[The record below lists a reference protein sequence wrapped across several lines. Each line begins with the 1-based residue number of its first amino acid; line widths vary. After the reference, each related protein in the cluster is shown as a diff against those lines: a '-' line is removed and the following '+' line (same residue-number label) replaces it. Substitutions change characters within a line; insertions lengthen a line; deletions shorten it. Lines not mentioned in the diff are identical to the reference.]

1 MRKLLRTAIELH
13 RSGRLDEAASQY
25 RRVLEGDPEN
35 AEALHWLGVLHLQA
49 GDPAHAAELIGRA
62 VVLRPDAPLYHGNL
76 AEAYRKAGD
85 FERAVEGARAALRIW
100 PDDPEALCCLGTA
113 LSALRRH
120 VEAVESLRRAVELR
134 PGFVVAHN
142 NLGIALRALGR
153 SHEALE
159 HFRRAV
165 ELEPA
170 YAPGRTNLGQM
181 LLARGQPE
189 EALTHCQEAVRL
201 EPNTAELHDNV
212 GNVLR
217 ALDRLDE
224 AWTAFLRALA
234 LNPDLA
240 LANAH
245 VGLIL
250 QKRGHLSEA
259 VECLNRAVERD
270 PDCVDFWEW
279 LAELHDERDDSA
291 ASIPCWERVLA
302 LDPDRA
308 GAHLSL
314 GRALQDEG
322 HLEAARARFRAADE
336 LQPRS
341 GAPLL
346 NLGWIH
352 ELLGE
357 MDRAESAF
365 RAALRRQPTFPA
377 PHARLATLLRD
388 KLPDEDFA
396 ALEARLADPELA
408 PGPRARLLFG
418 LAHVLDGRG
427 EYTRAAD
434 CLARANAIT
443 LELDRGRHDY
453 SPADHRR
460 FVDGLIRAFDR
471 GVFDRLGG
479 AGLESGQPVFVFG
492 LPRSG
497 TTLIEQVLASHS
509 RIHGAGE
516 LRLAR
521 RTFDEIPSVMGQ
533 TVSPV
538 DCVPLVGPPAVRRLA
553 ERHLDRLLAIAP
565 AGSARVVDKMPDNYL
580 YLGLLTILFPHGTFI
595 HCRRDLR
602 DVAVSCWMTDFSS
615 IRWAN
620 DPGHIASRFQQYR
633 RIMDHW
639 RATMTAPMLEV
650 DYEETVGDL
659 EGVARKLIAACGLEW
674 EPACPEFHRTQRPV
688 RTASVTQVR
697 QPVYRRSVARW
708 RNYEPALADLFAA
721 LPSDPS
727 GAASPRADH

>member
-1 MRKLLRTAIELH
+1 MRKVLRTAIELH
-13 RSGRLDEAASQY
+13 GSGRLDEAASLY
-25 RRVLEGDPEN
+25 RRVLTSEPDN
-35 AEALHWLGVLHLQA
+35 AEALHWLGVLYHQA
-49 GDPAHAAELIGRA
+49 GDPAGAVELIGRA
-62 VVLRPDAPLYHGNL
+62 AILRPDAYLYHGNL
-76 AEAYRKAGD
+76 AEAYRAAGD
-85 FERAVEGARAALRIW
+85 HERAAESCRAALRIW
-100 PDDPEALCCLGTA
+100 PDYPEALCSLGTA
-113 LSALRRH
+113 LSATKRH
-120 VEAVESLRRAVELR
+120 AEAVESLRRAVELR
-134 PGFVVAHN
+134 PGLVVAHN
-142 NLGIALRALGR
+142 NLGIALRELGQ
-153 SHEALE
+153 SKEALQ

-170 YAPGRTNLGQM
+170 YAPARTNLGQL
-181 LLARGQPE
+181 LLAQGHAE

-201 EPNTAELHDNV
+201 QPNSAELHDNL

-217 ALDRLDE
+217 VMDRPDE
-224 AWTAFLRALA
+224 AWIAFLRALQ
-234 LNPDLA
+234 LDPDLA

-245 VGLIL
+245 IGLVF
-250 QKRGHLSEA
+250 QKRGHLAEA
-259 VECLNRAVERD
+259 VACLNRAVERH
-270 PDCVDFWEW
+270 PDCVEFWEW

-322 HLEAARARFRAADE
+322 HLERARARYLAADA
-336 LQPRS
+336 LQPHS

-346 NLGWIH
+346 NLGWLH

-365 RAALRRQPTFPA
+365 RAALERQPKFPA
-377 PHARLATLLRD
+377 PHARLASLLRGN
-388 KLPDEDFA
+388 LPDEDLA
-396 ALEARLADPELA
+396 ALEARLADADLA

-427 EYTRAAD
+427 EYRRAAE
-434 CLARANAIT
+434 CLTRANAIT

-453 SPADHRR
+453 SPAEHEHY
-460 FVDGLIRAFDR
+460 VNSLVQAFDR
-471 GVFDRLGG
+471 GFFAGLTG
-479 AGLESGQPVFVFG
+479 AGLDTRQPVFVFG

-521 RTFDEIPSVMGQ
+521 RSFDDIPTVMGH
-533 TVSPV
+533 TMPPV
-538 DCVPLVGPPAVRRLA
+538 NCLPLMGPAALRGLA
-553 ERHLDRLLAIAP
+553 ERHLDRLIALAP
-565 AGSARVVDKMPDNYL
+565 PESARIVDKMPDNYL
-580 YLGLLTILFPHGTFI
+580 YIGLLAVMFPRATFI

-639 RATMTAPMLEV
+639 RATVIMPLVEV
-650 DYEETVGDL
+650 DYEQTVSDL
-659 EGVARKLIAACGLEW
+659 EGVARRLIAACDLEW
-674 EPACPEFHRTQRPV
+674 EPACLEFHRTERPV

-708 RNYEPALADLFAA
+708 KNYEPALAELFAA
-721 LPSDPS
+721 LPTEP
-727 GAASPRADH
+727 

>member
-13 RSGRLDEAASQY
+13 GSGRLDEAASLY
-25 RRVLEGDPEN
+25 RQVLTAEPDN
-35 AEALHWLGVLHLQA
+35 AEALHWLGVLHHQT
-49 GDPAHAAELIGRA
+49 GDPARA
-62 VVLRPDAPLYHGNL
+62 VSLLDRAVLLRPDMYLYHGSL
-76 AEAYRKAGD
+76 AEAHRAAGD
-85 FERAVEGARAALRIW
+85 HEWAVDSYRVALLIW
-100 PDDPEALCCLGTA
+100 PDYPEGLCGLGTA
-113 LSALRRH
+113 LSTMKRH
-120 VEAVESLRRAVELR
+120 AEAVDALRRAVELR
-134 PGFVVAHN
+134 PSFVVAHN
-142 NLGIALRALGR
+142 NLGIALRELGQ
-153 SHEALE
+153 SKEALE

-170 YAPGRTNLGQM
+170 YAPARTNFGQM
-181 LLARGQPE
+181 LLAQGHTE

-201 EPNTAELHDNV
+201 QPNKAEMYDNL
-212 GNVLR
+212 GNALR
-217 ALDRLDE
+217 VMDRLDE
-224 AWTAFLRALA
+224 AWIAFLQALQ
-234 LNPDLA
+234 LDPELA

-245 VGLIL
+245 IGLIL
-250 QKRGHLSEA
+250 QKRGHLEEA
-259 VECLNRAVERD
+259 LECLKRAVERD
-270 PDCVDFWEW
+270 PDCVEFWEW
-279 LAELHDERDDSA
+279 LAELHDEQDDSA

-322 HLEAARARFRAADE
+322 HLEQARARYLAADE
-336 LQPRS
+336 LQPHS

-346 NLGWIH
+346 NLGWLH

-365 RAALRRQPTFPA
+365 RAALERQPKFPA
-377 PHARLATLLRD
+377 PHARLAGLLRA
-388 KLPDEDFA
+388 KLPDEDLA
-396 ALEARLADPELA
+396 ALEARLADAELA

-427 EYTRAAD
+427 DYARAAE
-434 CLARANAIT
+434 CLTRANAIT

-453 SPADHRR
+453 SPPEHRR
-460 FVDGLIRAFDR
+460 YVDGLVRAFDR
-471 GVFDRLGG
+471 SFIARLTG
-479 AGLESGQPVFVFG
+479 AGLDTRQPIFVFG

-521 RTFDEIPSVMGQ
+521 RSFEDIPTLMGQ

-538 DCVPLVGPPAVRRLA
+538 DCLPLMGPATVYRLA
-553 ERHLDRLLAIAP
+553 ERHLERLIAIAP
-565 AGSARVVDKMPDNYL
+565 PESPRIVDKMPDNYL
-580 YLGLLTILFPHGTFI
+580 YVGLLTVLFPRATFI

-620 DPGHIASRFQQYR
+620 DHGHIASRFHEYR

-639 RATMTAPMLEV
+639 RATTTVPILEV
-650 DYEETVGDL
+650 DYEETVDDL
-659 EGVARKLIAACGLEW
+659 EGVARRLIAACGLEW
-674 EPACPEFHRTQRPV
+674 EPACLEFHRTERPV

-708 RNYEPALADLFAA
+708 KNYEPALADLFAA
-721 LPSDPS
+721 LP
-727 GAASPRADH
+727 ADL